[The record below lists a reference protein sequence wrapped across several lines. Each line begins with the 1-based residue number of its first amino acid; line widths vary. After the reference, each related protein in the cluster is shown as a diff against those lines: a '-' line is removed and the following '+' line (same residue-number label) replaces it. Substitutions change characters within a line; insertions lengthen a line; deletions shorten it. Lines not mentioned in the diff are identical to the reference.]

1 MNPIVINGTVLCDP
15 ITGIPR
21 FVYEVVTR
29 LDPLLEGTGL
39 DVRLCYR
46 DDGRPLH
53 LPELK
58 NIKIVPLKAIKY
70 SYNLVVLPRYL
81 RKHHAF
87 YVGLASDMLMTRR
100 SVVVLHDIRPLVMK
114 TDRAF
119 FRFKFWFHCLSTKWF
134 ARRVFTVSDNQRHLI
149 SERLGIPLDKIGVT
163 YNGWEHLQNVQP
175 DMTVFDKL
183 PGVKKKEYYYALGSL
198 AGHKNF
204 KWVREVAARNPDK
217 TFVVAGGKDLAA
229 FGSAEADAAQNTS
242 NIFYPGYV
250 TDGQNKALMQN
261 CKGFLHP
268 AVFEGF
274 GIPPLEALSLGA
286 PIALARAS
294 CLPELYAIPPATL
307 TPMTMMWTLTRCLP
321 SLQPRRT
328 RCWPSTAGRKPH
340 GSGWTR
346 SKSAR
351 KRKSSWDSPRK
362 IEAHNGSAGW
372 GCLALQDREIPL
384 TQGDMRCAYA
394 VHRCYVHQ
402 AV

>member
-134 ARRVFTVSDNQRHLI
+134 AQRVFTVSDNQRHLI

-268 AVFEGF
+268 ALRSSTQVW
-274 GIPPLEALSLGA
+274 
-286 PIALARAS
+286 
-294 CLPELYAIPPATL
+294 LP
-307 TPMTMMWTLTRCLP
+307 M
-321 SLQPRRT
+321 
-328 RCWPSTAGRKPH
+328 
-340 GSGWTR
+340 
-346 SKSAR
+346 
-351 KRKSSWDSPRK
+351 
-362 IEAHNGSAGW
+362 
-372 GCLALQDREIPL
+372 
-384 TQGDMRCAYA
+384 
-394 VHRCYVHQ
+394 
-402 AV
+402 

>member
-81 RKHHAF
+81 CKHHAF

-134 ARRVFTVSDNQRHLI
+134 AQRVFTVSDNQRHLI

-183 PGVKKKEYYYALGSL
+183 PGVKKKSIITHWEAWPGTKTLSGC
-198 AGHKNF
+198 
-204 KWVREVAARNPDK
+204 AR
-217 TFVVAGGKDLAA
+217 L
-229 FGSAEADAAQNTS
+229 
-242 NIFYPGYV
+242 
-250 TDGQNKALMQN
+250 
-261 CKGFLHP
+261 
-268 AVFEGF
+268 
-274 GIPPLEALSLGA
+274 
-286 PIALARAS
+286 
-294 CLPELYAIPPATL
+294 PPATRIKPL
-307 TPMTMMWTLTRCLP
+307 LWPAARTLLPLAAPKQMLPKIPAISFTPAM
-321 SLQPRRT
+321 
-328 RCWPSTAGRKPH
+328 
-340 GSGWTR
+340 
-346 SKSAR
+346 
-351 KRKSSWDSPRK
+351 
-362 IEAHNGSAGW
+362 
-372 GCLALQDREIPL
+372 
-384 TQGDMRCAYA
+384 
-394 VHRCYVHQ
+394 
-402 AV
+402 

>member
-29 LDPLLEGTGL
+29 LDPLLESTGL

-58 NIKIVPLKAIKY
+58 NIKIVQLKAIKY

-294 CLPELYAIPPATL
+294 CLPELYGDTARYFDPYDYDVDLDALFAKPAAPPDKVLAKYS
-307 TPMTMMWTLTRCLP
+307 WEK
-321 SLQPRRT
+321 
-328 RCWPSTAGRKPH
+328 TARFWLDEIK
-340 GSGWTR
+340 
-346 SKSAR
+346 KCA
-351 KRKSSWDSPRK
+351 
-362 IEAHNGSAGW
+362 EA
-372 GCLALQDREIPL
+372 
-384 TQGDMRCAYA
+384 
-394 VHRCYVHQ
+394 
-402 AV
+402 

>member
-183 PGVKKKEYYYALGSL
+183 PGVKKKRVLL
-198 AGHKNF
+198 
-204 KWVREVAARNPDK
+204 R
-217 TFVVAGGKDLAA
+217 TGKP
-229 FGSAEADAAQNTS
+229 GRAQ
-242 NIFYPGYV
+242 
-250 TDGQNKALMQN
+250 KL
-261 CKGFLHP
+261 
-268 AVFEGF
+268 
-274 GIPPLEALSLGA
+274 
-286 PIALARAS
+286 
-294 CLPELYAIPPATL
+294 
-307 TPMTMMWTLTRCLP
+307 
-321 SLQPRRT
+321 
-328 RCWPSTAGRKPH
+328 
-340 GSGWTR
+340 
-346 SKSAR
+346 
-351 KRKSSWDSPRK
+351 
-362 IEAHNGSAGW
+362 
-372 GCLALQDREIPL
+372 
-384 TQGDMRCAYA
+384 
-394 VHRCYVHQ
+394 
-402 AV
+402 

>member
-119 FRFKFWFHCLSTKWF
+119 FLFKFWFQCLSTKWF
-134 ARRVFTVSDNQRHLI
+134 ARRVFTVSDNKRIITHWEAWPGTKTL
-149 SERLGIPLDKIGVT
+149 SGCVRL
-163 YNGWEHLQNVQP
+163 
-175 DMTVFDKL
+175 
-183 PGVKKKEYYYALGSL
+183 
-198 AGHKNF
+198 
-204 KWVREVAARNPDK
+204 
-217 TFVVAGGKDLAA
+217 
-229 FGSAEADAAQNTS
+229 
-242 NIFYPGYV
+242 
-250 TDGQNKALMQN
+250 
-261 CKGFLHP
+261 
-268 AVFEGF
+268 
-274 GIPPLEALSLGA
+274 
-286 PIALARAS
+286 
-294 CLPELYAIPPATL
+294 PPATRIKPL
-307 TPMTMMWTLTRCLP
+307 LWPAARTLLPLAAPKQMLPKTPAISFTPAM
-321 SLQPRRT
+321 
-328 RCWPSTAGRKPH
+328 
-340 GSGWTR
+340 
-346 SKSAR
+346 
-351 KRKSSWDSPRK
+351 
-362 IEAHNGSAGW
+362 
-372 GCLALQDREIPL
+372 
-384 TQGDMRCAYA
+384 
-394 VHRCYVHQ
+394 
-402 AV
+402 

>member
-217 TFVVAGGKDLAA
+217 IFVVAGGKDLAA
-229 FGSAEADAAQNTS
+229 FGRSRCCPKHQQYLLPRLCDGRPEQSADA
-242 NIFYPGYV
+242 
-250 TDGQNKALMQN
+250 
-261 CKGFLHP
+261 
-268 AVFEGF
+268 
-274 GIPPLEALSLGA
+274 
-286 PIALARAS
+286 
-294 CLPELYAIPPATL
+294 ELQGLFA
-307 TPMTMMWTLTRCLP
+307 
-321 SLQPRRT
+321 PRR
-328 RCWPSTAGRKPH
+328 
-340 GSGWTR
+340 
-346 SKSAR
+346 
-351 KRKSSWDSPRK
+351 
-362 IEAHNGSAGW
+362 
-372 GCLALQDREIPL
+372 
-384 TQGDMRCAYA
+384 
-394 VHRCYVHQ
+394 V
-402 AV
+402 

>member
-21 FVYEVVTR
+21 FVYEVVAR

-217 TFVVAGGKDLAA
+217 IFVVAGGKDLAA

-294 CLPELYAIPPATL
+294 CLPELYGDTARYFDPYDYDVDLDALFAKPVAPPDKVLAKYS
-307 TPMTMMWTLTRCLP
+307 WEK
-321 SLQPRRT
+321 
-328 RCWPSTAGRKPH
+328 TARFWLDEIK
-340 GSGWTR
+340 
-346 SKSAR
+346 KCA
-351 KRKSSWDSPRK
+351 
-362 IEAHNGSAGW
+362 EA
-372 GCLALQDREIPL
+372 
-384 TQGDMRCAYA
+384 
-394 VHRCYVHQ
+394 
-402 AV
+402 

>member
-134 ARRVFTVSDNQRHLI
+134 A
-149 SERLGIPLDKIGVT
+149 
-163 YNGWEHLQNVQP
+163 
-175 DMTVFDKL
+175 
-183 PGVKKKEYYYALGSL
+183 
-198 AGHKNF
+198 
-204 KWVREVAARNPDK
+204 
-217 TFVVAGGKDLAA
+217 GGCSPSVIT
-229 FGSAEADAAQNTS
+229 SAT
-242 NIFYPGYV
+242 
-250 TDGQNKALMQN
+250 
-261 CKGFLHP
+261 
-268 AVFEGF
+268 
-274 GIPPLEALSLGA
+274 
-286 PIALARAS
+286 
-294 CLPELYAIPPATL
+294 
-307 TPMTMMWTLTRCLP
+307 
-321 SLQPRRT
+321 
-328 RCWPSTAGRKPH
+328 
-340 GSGWTR
+340 
-346 SKSAR
+346 
-351 KRKSSWDSPRK
+351 
-362 IEAHNGSAGW
+362 
-372 GCLALQDREIPL
+372 
-384 TQGDMRCAYA
+384 
-394 VHRCYVHQ
+394 
-402 AV
+402 